1 MNKDLDE
8 WKNSRKKICEN
19 GNLEILKNKPLDEKG
34 FRLIEI

>member
-19 GNLEILKNKPLDEKG
+19 GNFENEPLAEKG
-34 FRLIEI
+34 FRLIEIYS